1 MRKWQKPLASLQ
13 AGLRIRTAK
22 EPASARRPTMT
33 RNSARLSLLVTEAFS
48 QPVIR
53 TVDDLFIGTK
63 DYSDLWTVNVP
74 VSP

>member
-1 MRKWQKPLASLQ
+1 
-13 AGLRIRTAK
+13 
-22 EPASARRPTMT
+22 MT